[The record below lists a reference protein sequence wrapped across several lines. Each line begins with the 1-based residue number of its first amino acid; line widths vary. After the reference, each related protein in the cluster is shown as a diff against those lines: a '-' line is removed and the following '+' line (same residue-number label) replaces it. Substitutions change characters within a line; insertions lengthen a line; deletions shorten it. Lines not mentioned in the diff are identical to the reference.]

1 MLLSLGLIMFLGWL
15 SGSFT
20 QRFGIPRLVAYL
32 LIGIILGPSIMNVLD
47 ENLLMLSGEI
57 RQIALIIILIKAGL
71 TLDYRDLLKVGKS
84 AILMCFVPA
93 ILEIL
98 GIGIVGHLLLGIT
111 YAESLLL
118 GSVLAAVS
126 PAVLVPRMVGLIDR
140 EKGTKKGIPQMILA
154 GGTADDILIFV
165 LFAAFMQVNQ
175 EGTFSARLLLSVPI
189 TIIFGMLIGGLIGG
203 VLTWSRRQY
212 GLSNEKLL
220 ILSIAMSLLMM
231 GGEKSINNLV
241 PYSGVLAVL
250 TCHLFLREKC
260 PDSASQLANVFS
272 RIWSYAEVFLFACL
286 GVTVNPFYILK
297 AGWGILMVIGLG
309 LIFRMMGV
317 FLSILKSDFNRC
329 EMIFIMGS
337 YIPKA
342 TVQASLG
349 GIPLMAGFMSGE
361 LILVAAT
368 LAILITAPLGALFI
382 DLYADELLE

>member
-1 MLLSLGLIMFLGWL
+1 MLLGLGLIMFLGWL
-15 SGSFT
+15 SGSFI
-20 QRFGIPRLVAYL
+20 QRIGIPRLVAYL
-32 LIGIILGPSIMNVLD
+32 LIGIVLGPSMLDILD
-47 ENLLMLSGEI
+47 ENLLKIAGEV
-57 RQIALIIILIKAGL
+57 RQIALMIILIKAGL
-71 TLDYRDLLKVGKS
+71 TLDYRDLLKVGKP
-84 AILMCFVPA
+84 AVLMCFIPA
-93 ILEIL
+93 LLEIL
-98 GIGIVGHLLLGIT
+98 GIGIVGHYILGIT

-140 EKGTKKGIPQMILA
+140 EKGTEKGIPQMILA

-175 EGTFSARLLLSVPI
+175 EGTFSASLLLSVPI
-189 TIIFGMLIGGLIGG
+189 TIVFGMLIGGVTGG
-203 VLTWSRRQY
+203 ILSWISRRY
-212 GLSNEKLL
+212 KLSNEMLL
-220 ILSIAMSLLMM
+220 ILSIAMSLVMM
-231 GGEKSINNLV
+231 GLEKPINNWI

-260 PDSASQLANVFS
+260 PDSATQLANVFN
-272 RIWSYAEVFLFACL
+272 RIWSYAEIFLFACL

-297 AGWGILMVIGLG
+297 AGWRVLMVIGLG
-309 LIFRMMGV
+309 LIFRMLGV
-317 FLSILKSDFNRC
+317 FLSIFRAGFNRH
-329 EMIFIMGS
+329 EIIFIMGS

-349 GIPLMAGFMSGE
+349 GIPLMVGFASGE

-382 DLYADELLE
+382 DLYADQLLE